1 MGRFLL
7 PVVLRIVLAGVLL
20 AGMAHGQATQSE
32 NAMSS
37 KGALTPSK
45 DNDAQPP
52 EEESSA
58 ALLDP
63 ASLLPD
69 LPPLPRVKTSLIGGT
84 IERVDRVRDRIT
96 VRIFG
101 GGKIIIAFDPRTRIV
116 HDGADAPVTDLHQG
130 DRVYVDTILDGSTV
144 FARTIQLQTS
154 KPAGECQGIVTSYR
168 IDKNELMIRDALS
181 PQPLKVRI
189 ASHTRITDRGHP
201 ASGNEL
207 APGTL
212 VAVKFDAQQDGSDVA
227 REVSVLAVPGA
238 SFTFAGL
245 VAALDLRLGLLV
257 LTSATDHKTYEIYLD
272 PSAVAVDDRLRQ
284 GVDVTAVTKFDGS
297 RYVAHSL
304 TINSR

>member
-20 AGMAHGQATQSE
+20 AGMAHGQAIPS
-32 NAMSS
+32 AICVSSS
-37 KGALTPSK
+37 KGRLRRPMTS
-45 DNDAQPP
+45 AQPP

-58 ALLDP
+58 ECSTPP
-63 ASLLPD
+63 ACFPIFRRFPAQKPVSLAE
-69 LPPLPRVKTSLIGGT
+69 PLKGSIVCGT
-84 IERVDRVRDRIT
+84 RSRYE
-96 VRIFG
+96 IFG
-101 GGKIIIAFDPRTRIV
+101 GGKIIIAFDPRTRIY
-116 HDGADAPVTDLHQG
+116 HDGADAPVSDLHQG

-245 VAALDLRLGLLV
+245 VAALDLRLR
-257 LTSATDHKTYEIYLD
+257 
-272 PSAVAVDDRLRQ
+272 PSS
-284 GVDVTAVTKFDGS
+284 FD
-297 RYVAHSL
+297 L
-304 TINSR
+304 CD